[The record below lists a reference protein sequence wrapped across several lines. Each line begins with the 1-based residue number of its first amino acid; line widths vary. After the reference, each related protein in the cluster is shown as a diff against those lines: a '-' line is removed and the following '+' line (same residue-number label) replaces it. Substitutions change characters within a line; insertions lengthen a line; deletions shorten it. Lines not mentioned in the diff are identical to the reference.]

1 MASTLKIFDILKELA
16 NKNYGFYDS
25 LSEEDKKSISPY
37 VLYQWLSTSTKNLPK
52 FNNINKYIFEL
63 QEHKDLLWKLLCAV
77 SGKNRCS
84 WIKMPTTSMKKSKF
98 SDLFQNLNEDELKI
112 VEKNINTDERK
123 CFEEFLKY

>member
-1 MASTLKIFDILKELA
+1 MASTLKIFDILKELV

-52 FNNINKYIFEL
+52 FNEINKYIFEL

-77 SGKNRCS
+77 SGKSRCS

-112 VEKNINTDERK
+112 VEKNMNTDERK